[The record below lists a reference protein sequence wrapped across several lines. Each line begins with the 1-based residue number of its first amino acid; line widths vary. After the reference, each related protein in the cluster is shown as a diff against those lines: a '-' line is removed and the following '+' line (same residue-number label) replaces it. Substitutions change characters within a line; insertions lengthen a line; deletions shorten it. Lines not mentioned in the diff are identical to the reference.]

1 MICWILKRIWFK
13 TYSGSISQGLFFSR
27 VAGCFGV
34 GQRYAGN
41 RARKVSVTQRRFRK
55 VVAKD
60 FTDESDSS
68 LWNLTSLL
76 VVRRSSLDFCSI
88 LLVKSWKNPLKG
100 LCVMRLSYV
109 ENFGKCQPLFITE
122 RVDLFSFMAM
132 DSSHSKQINT
142 AISRVQKQNRNRNH
156 QYTQTFNLCIR
167 SRVAQVSHTAAK
179 VAFHNIRAFTC
190 WIICCT

>member
-1 MICWILKRIWFK
+1 MLDIKEDMVQDILWFNITGSFFFAGGGMLRCGPKIC
-13 TYSGSISQGLFFSR
+13 
-27 VAGCFGV
+27 
-34 GQRYAGN
+34 GN
-41 RARKVSVTQRRFRK
+41 RAWKVSVTQRRFRK

-68 LWNLTSLL
+68 LWNLKSLL
-76 VVRRSSLDFCSI
+76 VVRRSFFFGFLLNAPCQKLEKRFEGTICDVSI
-88 LLVKSWKNPLKG
+88 LCRKLWQ
-100 LCVMRLSYV
+100 M
-109 ENFGKCQPLFITE
+109 FIRE

-132 DSSHSKQINT
+132 NSSYSTQINT
-142 AISRVQKQNRNRNH
+142 AISRVQKQNPNRNH

-167 SRVAQVSHTAAK
+167 SRVAQISHTAAK

>member
-1 MICWILKRIWFK
+1 MLDIKEDMVQDILWFNITGSFFFAGGGMLRCGPKIC
-13 TYSGSISQGLFFSR
+13 
-27 VAGCFGV
+27 
-34 GQRYAGN
+34 GN
-41 RARKVSVTQRRFRK
+41 RAWKVSVTQRRFRK

-76 VVRRSSLDFCSI
+76 VVRRSFFFGFLLNTPCQKLEKPFEGTMCDASI
-88 LLVKSWKNPLKG
+88 LCRKLWQMSATVYNRKG
-100 LCVMRLSYV
+100 RS
-109 ENFGKCQPLFITE
+109 
-122 RVDLFSFMAM
+122 FSFMAM

-156 QYTQTFNLCIR
+156 QYTQTFNLCKR

-179 VAFHNIRAFTC
+179 VAFHNIWAFTC

>member
-1 MICWILKRIWFK
+1 MLDIKEDMVQDILWFNITGSFFFAGGGMLRCGPKIC
-13 TYSGSISQGLFFSR
+13 
-27 VAGCFGV
+27 
-34 GQRYAGN
+34 GN
-41 RARKVSVTQRRFRK
+41 RAWKVSVTQRRFRK

-68 LWNLTSLL
+68 LWNLKSLL
-76 VVRRSSLDFCSI
+76 VVRRSFFFGF
-88 LLVKSWKNPLKG
+88 LLNAPCQSWKNALKG
-100 LCVMRLSYV
+100 LYVMCLSYV
-109 ENFGKCQPLFITE
+109 ENFGKCQPLFIRE

-132 DSSHSKQINT
+132 NSSYSTQINT
-142 AISRVQKQNRNRNH
+142 AISRVQKQNPNRNH

-167 SRVAQVSHTAAK
+167 SRVAQISHTAAK